1 MCLCVCVCACSCAR
15 ARVDA
20 GTCGPRGLLLRVTA
34 AWRDDGWSASFTR
47 GALFCAPPRCS
58 PPFAPFCLV
67 ARRCMPAQQAI
78 LPWRRSSARP
88 PSGSGML
95 GYCMRR
101 ATLNRQSAAP
111 SRSEQPQQQ
120 QRSSRGAAG
129 EQQGGNLGDPTLGAR
144 AATVDMSGVPGEGGQ
159 GKGGKIRGSGGHE
172 ARAGSGRGGSAG
184 FPWPPV
190 GCCARCCA
198 RCCNHSYPTL
208 CMSGASAL
216 GAQGAVRLRWGAR
229 GRCATSMT
237 ARVLGLVRTRLCV
250 RLRFPLPVLT
260 CLPEISRPRSH
271 LEVR

>member
-1 MCLCVCVCACSCAR
+1 MCVAAR

-20 GTCGPRGLLLRVTA
+20 GTRGPRGLLLRVTA

-47 GALFCAPPRCS
+47 GAP
-58 PPFAPFCLV
+58 
-67 ARRCMPAQQAI
+67 
-78 LPWRRSSARP
+78 SARP
-88 PSGSGML
+88 PGAPPVRSVLSCRSQVHAGTA
-95 GYCMRR
+95 GYL
-101 ATLNRQSAAP
+101 ALEEVVSAATVGIGYAWLLHA
-111 SRSEQPQQQ
+111 SSNVESAIGSSKQVRAAAAAAEEQ